1 MGPTYSH
8 KDPYKRET
16 GGWESEGDVT
26 TEAEV
31 RTGRTRSQEMQ
42 EKARKGYFPRV
53 SRRNAALLNQFGF
66 PVSGNVRE

>member
-1 MGPTYSH
+1 MGV
-8 KDPYKRET
+8 R
-16 GGWESEGDVT
+16 EGDVT

-53 SRRNAALLNQFGF
+53 SRRNAALLNHFGF

>member
-1 MGPTYSH
+1 MGV
-8 KDPYKRET
+8 R
-16 GGWESEGDVT
+16 EGDVT

-31 RTGRTRSQEMQ
+31 RMGRTRSQEMQ

-53 SRRNAALLNQFGF
+53 SRRNAALLTHFGF